1 MRIRPYRLVNH
12 AFVRA
17 LRVAG
22 EHLPLFEYLSL
33 LVGEQKKLLRQALS
47 SLFLATVI
55 VIALSNGNAEGEA
68 LDIRLPSFVVSIP
81 FIYAVFAAALSTFGS
96 AVAMIIYLVVGEMVR
111 VGTSRLDPS
120 VNPQALFSHIEAS
133 NSSSLGLLQ
142 HNRFSPLACIHCLG
156 PPCSFYI

>member
-1 MRIRPYRLVNH
+1 MLSSARCGSPESTSL
-12 AFVRA
+12 F
-17 LRVAG
+17 
-22 EHLPLFEYLSL
+22 FEYLSL

-111 VGTSRLDPS
+111 VGTSRLVDR
-120 VNPQALFSHIEAS
+120 I
-133 NSSSLGLLQ
+133 
-142 HNRFSPLACIHCLG
+142 
-156 PPCSFYI
+156 